1 MQTTI
6 NDEDL
11 KQIATLLIR
20 TANSINAILNS
31 AQNNQTFRQ
40 WSESWLAR
48 KKNNV
53 SASQFYSLSLCLR
66 KHISE
71 SFKDTALNFITP
83 IMIEKELS
91 NIGSTKMR
99 QLTYDV
105 FSGSLRA
112 AYENEL
118 IASNPID
125 KVPHPKH
132 CQNVGSPLSED
143 EIRYLLERSGK
154 PLSLFYR
161 FMLCTGARRGEALA
175 VTWKDV
181 DFKHNFIHIPG
192 TKTTKSDRI
201 IPLFNDLKNVLDE
214 MSHGRGN
221 EPLFIFAPG
230 YVTHRFSKILGNHRL
245 HDLRHTFAT
254 RCAECDINDDVVK
267 EWLGHT
273 RLVTTKRYTQI
284 RQSKRQAEAEKFRL
298 FD

>member
-1 MQTTI
+1 MQKTK
-6 NDEDL
+6 DEDL

-31 AQNNQTFRQ
+31 AQNSQTFRQ
-40 WSESWLAR
+40 WSDSWLAQ
-48 KKNNV
+48 KKKNV
-53 SASQFYSLSLCLR
+53 SASQYYSLSLCLR

-71 SFKDTALNFITP
+71 SFKDTELNFITP
-83 IMIEKELS
+83 IMIEKELN

-132 CQNVGSPLSED
+132 RQNVGSPLSED
-143 EIRYLLERSGK
+143 EIRYLLERVGK

-181 DFKHNFIHIPG
+181 DFKHNFIHISG
-192 TKTTKSDRI
+192 TKTAKSDRI
-201 IPLFNDLKNVLDE
+201 IPIFKDLKSVLDE
-214 MSHGRGN
+214 IPRESDH
-221 EPLFIFAPG
+221 LFEFDRG
-230 YVTHRFSKILGNHRL
+230 YVTHRFSKILGNHKL